1 MAGAIDAAALHRDL
15 IVIDGHCDS
24 AIPAA
29 GFDFKS
35 QPIEPVDLCARNGDW
50 QVDFPRLMEGGVTAQ
65 FFALFTDTVF
75 IEKAREHTL
84 KLLSVVESAVE
95 RSRGAARLA
104 TRARDVV
111 EAKAGGR
118 LAAFLAIEGG
128 EAIGESLDEL
138 HSFYARGVRLMT
150 LTWNRVNAIGRGA
163 EHPGPDGLTPF
174 GLKVIA
180 EMERIGMI
188 VDASHLCDQALDE
201 LLAVA
206 QRPIVAS
213 HSNAKAVC
221 DHRRNLS
228 DSQLERIAAN
238 GGLVGVTF
246 AGVFVDPEPAKV
258 TVGRVL
264 DHVDRM
270 VKVAGVDHVGLGT
283 DFDGFTAPY
292 GMVMP
297 DCSNMGALTAGL
309 VDRGYAEADI
319 RKIMGGNWLR
329 VIESVVG

>member
-29 GFDFKS
+29 GYDFKS
-35 QPIEPVDLCARNGDW
+35 QPITPVDLCARNDTW

-75 IEKAREHTL
+75 IDEARGHTL
-84 KLLSVVESAVE
+84 KLLSVVERAVE

-104 TRARDVV
+104 TKASDVID
-111 EAKAGGR
+111 AKGQGR
-118 LAAFLAIEGG
+118 IAAFLTIEGG

-138 HSFYARGVRLMT
+138 RNFYARGVRLMT
-150 LTWNRVNAIGRGA
+150 LTWNRINAIGRGA

-180 EMERIGMI
+180 EMERLGMI

-206 QRPIVAS
+206 QRPVVAS

-228 DSQLERIAAN
+228 DSQLERIAAT
-238 GGLVGVTF
+238 GGLAGVTF
-246 AGVFVDPEPAKV
+246 AGVFVDAEPAKV
-258 TVGRVL
+258 TVSRVL
-264 DHVDRM
+264 DHVDHM

-297 DCSNMGALTAGL
+297 DCSGMGAMTAGL
-309 VDRGYAEADI
+309 VSRGYPEADI

-329 VIESVVG
+329 VIENVVG